1 LVRHW
6 FSQLDGAAVA
16 WSTGEYPLDPDGT
29 PVPGVHVT
37 AHGQDLQQLLQK
49 FLTGAV
55 TFSQGTDDYL
65 DDDIEGKGL
74 NSDHTGADDG
84 DTFSALEHGW
94 DEGFGYFGASR
105 DYTSMDDL
113 TITEVGYSDADGDG
127 AIDLNSE
134 FCFAASINAA
144 KRDVGASADA
154 PTDFTAVAWEGFHG
168 GRTIIAENPGGLDAT
183 AMSDLQAKRDQ
194 AVTAWESAVAAT
206 MVHYINDVLQDMET
220 FGTEEYSFGDHAKH
234 WSELKGFALWLQFNP
249 RSLVSDA
256 DFVAL
261 HEAIGMAPVL
271 PSADA
276 DEIEGYAAA
285 LIEARE
291 ILAVSYSFDALNIGD
306 EVGENGW

>member
-1 LVRHW
+1 
-6 FSQLDGAAVA
+6 
-16 WSTGEYPLDPDGT
+16 
-29 PVPGVHVT
+29 
-37 AHGQDLQQLLQK
+37 
-49 FLTGAV
+49 
-55 TFSQGTDDYL
+55 
-65 DDDIEGKGL
+65 
-74 NSDHTGADDG
+74 
-84 DTFSALEHGW
+84 
-94 DEGFGYFGASR
+94 
-105 DYTSMDDL
+105 
-113 TITEVGYSDADGDG
+113 
-127 AIDLNSE
+127 
-134 FCFAASINAA
+134 
-144 KRDVGASADA
+144 
-154 PTDFTAVAWEGFHG
+154 
-168 GRTIIAENPGGLDAT
+168 
-183 AMSDLQAKRDQ
+183 MSDLQAKRDQ